1 MSKKYKLTSETKEV
15 FGVKL
20 HRIEAL
26 MDFDDVEKGD
36 KGGWIEKETNLDNDG
51 NAWVS
56 DDARISGDAWVFG
69 DARISGKLKV
79 TQGFLFGWRE
89 KNEELT
95 FIDNDEKYQLIG
107 KGKCKVE
114 IADNSKKQELLD
126 KAEELIAKANK
137 LKQEAKEL

>member
-51 NAWVS
+51 NAWIS
-56 DDARISGDAWVFG
+56 DDARVSGDAKVFG
-69 DARISGKLKV
+69 DARVSGNAWISGTMWISGARRDDALV
-79 TQGFLFGWRE
+79 RQET
-89 KNEELT
+89 
-95 FIDNDEKYQLIG
+95 NDK
-107 KGKCKVE
+107 
-114 IADNSKKQELLD
+114 
-126 KAEELIAKANK
+126 
-137 LKQEAKEL
+137 